1 MKPLHY
7 AALAATVFA
16 LLLFFAPAHASKA
29 DDRIEA
35 SAKNTYIFKTFLKD
49 DDIKIQAE
57 KGHVVL
63 TGLVSEQSYKVLAEK
78 TLAGLPGVK
87 SVDNRLEIKGAPPTA
102 NSDAWM
108 KEKVQLVL
116 LFHRS
121 VNAVDTQ
128 VDVKDGVVTLRGKAT
143 SLAQKELAAEY
154 ARDVDEVKDV
164 INEMT
169 VSLAGEQP
177 TKAAVKT
184 IDDASITAQVK
195 MALLLHRSTSDLD
208 ALVKTKHGVVT
219 VNGKVKTAAVK
230 DQVSKFVKDVH
241 GVKSVNNRM
250 TVE

>member
-1 MKPLHY
+1 MKPLFY

-16 LLLFFAPAHASKA
+16 LLLLYAPAHASKA
-29 DDRIEA
+29 DDRIES
-35 SAKNTYIFKTFLKD
+35 SARKTYIFKTFLKD
-49 DDIKIQAE
+49 DDIKILAR

-63 TGLVSEQSYKVLAEK
+63 TGLVSEDSYKALAEK
-78 TLAGLPGVK
+78 TVAGLPGVK

-108 KEKVQLVL
+108 KEKVQLIL

-121 VNAVDTQ
+121 VNAVDTEIE
-128 VDVKDGVVTLRGKAT
+128 VKDGVVTLRGKAT

-164 INEMT
+164 KNEMT
-169 VSLAGEQP
+169 VSLASEP
-177 TKAAVKT
+177 TIKT
-184 IDDASITAQVK
+184 AGKPIDDASITAQVK

-219 VNGKVKTAAVK
+219 VTGKAKTAAGK
-230 DQVSKFVKDVH
+230 EQVSKFVKDVH
-241 GVKSVNNRM
+241 GVKDVNNRM
-250 TVE
+250 TIE